1 LLELDT
7 VVAFVR
13 FRVHKFVLENIFWDA
28 VFWEGVAHVNAPAG
42 NAIEVLAVPALRDYT
57 RHFFSS
63 YRMP

>member
-1 LLELDT
+1 
-7 VVAFVR
+7 
-13 FRVHKFVLENIFWDA
+13 VHKFVLENIFWDA